1 MGTEIA
7 ALDRELTEFRW
18 LERRA
23 SFRALRRA
31 AAARHRPPFRYLLW
45 PLRRL
50 RKKRD

>member
-1 MGTEIA
+1 MGNEIA
-7 ALDRELTEFRW
+7 ALERELTEFRW

-31 AAARHRPPFRYLLW
+31 AAVRHRPPFRYLLW

-50 RKKRD
+50 RKKGD